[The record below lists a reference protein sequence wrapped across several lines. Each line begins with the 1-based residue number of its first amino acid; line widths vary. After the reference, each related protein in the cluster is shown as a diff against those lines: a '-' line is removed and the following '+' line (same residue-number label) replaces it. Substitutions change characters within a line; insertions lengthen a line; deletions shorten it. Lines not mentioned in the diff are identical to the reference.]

1 MFRSV
6 GAGFP
11 RLIRVLAT
19 AAIAATAIV
28 VNTAPAHAATV
39 ITEFPIPTV
48 GSTPQGIAVG
58 LDGNLWFTEFAG
70 GSKIGRITPTG
81 TITEFPGLSSAPFW
95 ITSGPDGNLWF
106 TETGAYKIGTMST
119 LGAVLGEFQTPTA
132 GSVPDQIAP
141 GPDGNLWFTEYSG
154 NRIAKISPAGLITE
168 FPVLPAGAGPTAIV
182 TGADANLWFTEQAA
196 GKIGTITTGGTVTE
210 FGSGLATPAGIAAG
224 PDGNLWFTEYDGNR
238 IGRVTTTGTVT
249 EFAVTTPGSHPAS
262 ITAGP
267 DGNLWFTEESAGKIG
282 WMSPAGTM
290 LGEFDVPTPNSGP
303 GAIVAGPDR
312 NLWFPERM
320 TNQVGRLTP
329 AGLTAATALTYT
341 GAATGDFNDP
351 ATVSAT
357 LVNSSVSP
365 ATPLSGQSVVFTLNG
380 ADTCTGLTDAQGLA
394 TCQLTPIEPS
404 GSYPLIAS
412 FAGSSLLSAS
422 TASTSFAVTA
432 EQSALALAWS
442 QVDNALSVTA
452 TLTEDGTRPLAGRT
466 VTLGSGP
473 GAKTCTATTNA
484 AGSATCV
491 IDAGSQSGGT
501 GAVFATFAGD
511 AFYAPA
517 SITKSQDSGPGGGS
531 GSSGTPPAPIT
542 APAAPT
548 KAPAPPTKAPASSGP
563 GDNHQSG
570 QQHGSLRFMI
580 RF

>member
-28 VNTAPAHAATV
+28 VNTAPARAVTV
-39 ITEFPIPTV
+39 ISEFPIPTS
-48 GSTPQGIAVG
+48 GIPQGITLG
-58 LDGNLWFTEFAG
+58 LDGNLWFTAG
-70 GSKIGRITPTG
+70 GSAIGRITPAG
-81 TITEFPGLSSAPFW
+81 TITVFPGLSSGPFW
-95 ITSGPDGNLWF
+95 ITSGPDGNLWV
-106 TETGAYKIGTMST
+106 TEPGAYKIGKMST
-119 LGAVLGEFQTPTA
+119 LGAVLGEFQTPTL
-132 GSVPDQIAP
+132 GSGPDQIAP

-154 NRIAKISPAGLITE
+154 NRIAKISPAGVITE
-168 FPVLPAGAGPTAIV
+168 FPVLSAGAGPTAIV

-210 FGSGLATPAGIAAG
+210 FGSGLGTPAGIAAG
-224 PDGNLWFTEYDGNR
+224 PDGSLWFTEYDGNR
-238 IGRVTTTGTVT
+238 IGRVTTTGAVT
-249 EFAVTTPGSHPAS
+249 EFAVTTPSSHPGS

-312 NLWFPERM
+312 NLWFPERT
-320 TNQVGRLTP
+320 TNQIGRLTP
-329 AGLTAATALTYT
+329 AGVTATTALTYT
-341 GAATGDFNDP
+341 GAATGDFNDQ

-357 LVNSSVSP
+357 LVDSSVSP
-365 ATPLSGQSVVFTLNG
+365 ATPLSGQSVAFTLNG
-380 ADTCTGLTDAQGLA
+380 EDTCTGLTDAQGLA
-394 TCQLTPIEPS
+394 TCQLTPTESS
-404 GSYPLIAS
+404 GSYPLIAR
-412 FAGSSLLSAS
+412 FAGSSLLAAS

-432 EQSALALAWS
+432 EQSVLALAWT
-442 QVDNALSVTA
+442 QVDNALTLTA

-491 IDAGSQSGGT
+491 IDAGSQSDGT

-531 GSSGTPPAPIT
+531 GTTGTPPT
-542 APAAPT
+542 T
-548 KAPAPPTKAPASSGP
+548 APAPPTKGPAIPPKAPTSSGP

-570 QQHGSLRFMI
+570 QQHGNLRFMV